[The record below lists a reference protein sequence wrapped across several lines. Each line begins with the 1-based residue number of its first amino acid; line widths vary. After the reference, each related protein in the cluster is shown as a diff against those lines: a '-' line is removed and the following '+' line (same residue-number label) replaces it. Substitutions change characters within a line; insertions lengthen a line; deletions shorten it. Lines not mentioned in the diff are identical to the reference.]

1 MKTVFSDN
9 TLDIDRYLVR
19 ATPAQKLERW
29 LGAEEVESISKRMR
43 GWYGPPVPVAGVPGR
58 VYACGDGDFCG
69 PIKGGY
75 YGNLVDYI
83 AGRVRK
89 ATRLRH
95 GSLNAGFTSLSD
107 MISEATVNGKKQTWM
122 YQKVGVAGPAIGA
135 SQWLWR
141 QGTLPATASVAA
153 AAPGGTNYTRT
164 TTGALEQFNATAG
177 DTLHFVN
184 WIGANTVGGGTG
196 LMLVDVLWG
205 ANFNM
210 ATSGNVAVTGVPT
223 RYQTATTAPGNFISG
238 NVTTVLNATANNLT
252 LTYVDQDGNAAEAG
266 SALAI
271 RVSSAVGTIPY
282 TQPTWYYPLNAGDTG
297 LRNITNHNLSAAS
310 TGNVDQM
317 IAHPIALLPAAGVAN
332 QSVLLD
338 GINSSFN
345 LERIY
350 DDAAL
355 TFVEYFKNATT
366 ATTYSGFITLLSG

>member
-1 MKTVFSDN
+1 MKTIFSEN
-9 TLDIDRYLVR
+9 TLDLDKYLVR

-29 LGAEEVESISKRMR
+29 LGAEEVESISKRMK
-43 GWYGPPVPVAGVPGR
+43 GWYGPPIPVAGVPGR

-83 AGRVRK
+83 AGRTKK

-107 MISEATVNGKKQTWM
+107 MISEATVSSKKQVRM
-122 YQKVGVAGPAIGA
+122 YQKVGVAAPAIGS
-135 SQWLWR
+135 SQWLWP
-141 QGTLPATASVAA
+141 QGSLPSAASVAA
-153 AAPGGTNYTRT
+153 AAPGGTAYTNLSA
-164 TTGALEQFNATAG
+164 GALEQFDAGAG

-184 WIGANTVGGGTG
+184 WIGTNTLAGGTS

-205 ANFNM
+205 ANFNH
-210 ATSGNVAVTGVPT
+210 ATATAVTVTGVPT

-238 NVTTVLNATANNLT
+238 NVTTVLNATASNLV
-252 LTYVDQDGNAAEAG
+252 LTYVDQDGNAAENGA
-266 SALAI
+266 AQAI

-282 TQPTWYYPLNAGDTG
+282 TQPVWFYPLNAGDTG
-297 LRNITNHNLSAAS
+297 LRNITTFDLSAAQ
-310 TGNVDQM
+310 TGNVDHM

-350 DDAAL
+350 DGAAL
-355 TFVEYFKNATT
+355 SFIEYFKSATT
-366 ATTYSGFITLLSG
+366 ATTYSGFITFLSG

>member
-1 MKTVFSDN
+1 MKTIFSDN

-29 LGAEEVESISKRMR
+29 LGAEEVESISKRMK
-43 GWYGPPVPVAGVPGR
+43 GWYGPPVPIAGVPGR

-107 MISEATVNGKKQTWM
+107 MISEATVNSKKQTWM
-122 YQKVGVAGPAIGA
+122 YQKVGVAAPAIGS

-184 WIGANTVGGGTG
+184 WIGTNTLAGGTS

-210 ATSGNVAVTGVPT
+210 ATSGNVAVTGAPT

-282 TQPTWYYPLNAGDTG
+282 TQPTWFYPLNSGDTG

-332 QSVLLD
+332 QSVVLD

-355 TFVEYFKNATT
+355 TFIEYFKSATT

>member
-29 LGAEEVESISKRMR
+29 LGAEEVESISKRMK
-43 GWYGPPVPVAGVPGR
+43 GWYGPPVPIAGVPGR

-107 MISEATVNGKKQTWM
+107 MISEATVNSKKQVWT
-122 YQKVGVAGPAIGA
+122 YQKVGVAAPAIGS

-141 QGTLPATASVAA
+141 QGTLPSTASVAA
-153 AAPGGTNYTRT
+153 AAPGGTAYTRT
-164 TTGALEQFNATAG
+164 SAGALEQFNAASG

-184 WIGANTVGGGTG
+184 WIGTNTLAGGTS

-205 ANFNM
+205 ANFNR

-252 LTYVDQDGNAAEAG
+252 LTYVDQDGSAAEAG

-297 LRNITNHNLSAAS
+297 LRNITNHNLSAAA

-332 QSVLLD
+332 QSVVLD

-355 TFVEYFKNATT
+355 TFIEYFKSATT
-366 ATTYSGFITLLSG
+366 ATTYAGFITLLSG

>member
-29 LGAEEVESISKRMR
+29 LGAEEVESISKRMK
-43 GWYGPPVPVAGVPGR
+43 GWYGPPVPIAGVPGR

-83 AGRVRK
+83 AGRVKR
-89 ATRLRH
+89 AARVRH

-107 MISEATVNGKKQTWM
+107 MISEATVSSKKQVRM
-122 YQKVGVAGPAIGA
+122 YQKVGVASPAIGS
-135 SQWLWR
+135 SQWLWPV
-141 QGTLPATASVAA
+141 GTLPAAAAIAA
-153 AAPGGTNYTRT
+153 AAPGGTVYTNT
-164 TTGALEQFNATAG
+164 NSGSLEQFDAGVG

-184 WIGANTVGGGTG
+184 WIGTNTLAGGTS

-205 ANFNM
+205 ANFNH
-210 ATSGNVAVTGVPT
+210 ATATAVTVTGVPT
-223 RYQTATTAPGNFISG
+223 RYQTATTAPGNFISA
-238 NVTTVLNATANNLT
+238 NVTTVLNATASNLV
-252 LTYVDQDGNAAEAG
+252 LTYMDQDGNTAEAG
-266 SALAI
+266 AAQAI
-271 RVSSAVGTIPY
+271 RVSSAVSTIPY
-282 TQPTWYYPLNAGDTG
+282 TQPVWFYPLNNGDTG
-297 LRNITNHNLSAAS
+297 LRKITNFDLSAAQ
-310 TGNVDQM
+310 TGNVDHM

-332 QSVLLD
+332 QSVVLD

-350 DDAAL
+350 DGAAL
-355 TFVEYFKNATT
+355 TFIEYFKSATT
-366 ATTYSGFITLLSG
+366 ATTYAGFITLLSG

>member
-29 LGAEEVESISKRMR
+29 LGAEEVESISKRMK
-43 GWYGPPVPVAGVPGR
+43 GWYGPPVPIAGVPGR

-107 MISEATVNGKKQTWM
+107 MISEATVNSKKQVWT
-122 YQKVGVAGPAIGA
+122 YQKVGVAAPAIGS

-141 QGTLPATASVAA
+141 QGTLPSTASVAA
-153 AAPGGTNYTRT
+153 AAPGGTAYTRT
-164 TTGALEQFNATAG
+164 SAGALEQFNAASG

-184 WIGANTVGGGTG
+184 WIGTNTLAGGTS

-252 LTYVDQDGNAAEAG
+252 LTYVDQDGSAAEAG

-297 LRNITNHNLSAAS
+297 LRNITNHNLSAAA

-332 QSVLLD
+332 QSVVLD

-355 TFVEYFKNATT
+355 TFIEYFKSATT
-366 ATTYSGFITLLSG
+366 ATTYAGFITLLSG